1 MIYLFRGESTYWKTR
16 ANNIGRLFGD
26 TKIGTISLLDN
37 FVVFSKYSLFFLI
50 LNRFDGKKCMLYV
63 ENFSMRGRSGKD
75 GGRFLRGNGV

>member
-1 MIYLFRGESTYWKTR
+1 M
-16 ANNIGRLFGD
+16 ANLRIGKLERIISVDYSGKA
-26 TKIGTISLLDN
+26 TKIGTISLLDS

-63 ENFSMRGRSGKD
+63 ENFSMRGRTGKD